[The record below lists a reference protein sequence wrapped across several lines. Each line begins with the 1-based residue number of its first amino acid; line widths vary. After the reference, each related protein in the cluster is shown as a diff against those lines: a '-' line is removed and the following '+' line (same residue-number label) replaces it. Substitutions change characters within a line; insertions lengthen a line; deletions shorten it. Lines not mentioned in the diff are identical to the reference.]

1 MGISS
6 PRATILAVD
15 DQPDNLRLL
24 AKMLS
29 DRGYKVRK
37 ALNGQL
43 ALTTVQV
50 SLPDL
55 ILLDITMPDISGYE
69 VCARLKASETS
80 RNIPVIFVSGLGE
93 ALDKV
98 RAFEVGAADYIT
110 KPFHV
115 EEVLARV
122 ENQLTICRQQ
132 QQIQAQNQQL
142 QAALHHAQ
150 HLNELKSRF
159 VAMVSHEFRNPLTTI
174 LMTTQLL
181 LSGKAPE
188 DKTHY
193 YLNRIQELSNDLAH
207 LVDEVLDLHQVEV
220 GKLDIAPVTMDVT
233 EFCHQLVEATRSHL
247 NSQHQ
252 IIVTHPETS
261 IIADVDEQILRHVLT
276 NLLSNA
282 IKYSPQGGTV
292 TLALA
297 CHNHNVQLQVRDH
310 GIGIPE
316 ADLGHLFTA
325 FHRASNVGKIPG
337 TGLGLSIV
345 KSMVE
350 LHGGTIAVSSQV
362 GVGSTFTIELP
373 QHYHPSG

>member
-24 AKMLS
+24 AKMLN

-37 ALNGQL
+37 ALNGRL

-98 RAFEVGAADYIT
+98 KAFEVGAADYIT

-159 VAMVSHEFRNPLTTI
+159 VAMVSHEFRGPLTTI
-174 LMTTQLL
+174 
-181 LSGKAPE
+181 
-188 DKTHY
+188 
-193 YLNRIQELSNDLAH
+193 
-207 LVDEVLDLHQVEV
+207 
-220 GKLDIAPVTMDVT
+220 
-233 EFCHQLVEATRSHL
+233 
-247 NSQHQ
+247 
-252 IIVTHPETS
+252 
-261 IIADVDEQILRHVLT
+261 
-276 NLLSNA
+276 
-282 IKYSPQGGTV
+282 
-292 TLALA
+292 
-297 CHNHNVQLQVRDH
+297 
-310 GIGIPE
+310 
-316 ADLGHLFTA
+316 
-325 FHRASNVGKIPG
+325 
-337 TGLGLSIV
+337 
-345 KSMVE
+345 
-350 LHGGTIAVSSQV
+350 
-362 GVGSTFTIELP
+362 
-373 QHYHPSG
+373 